1 MLHDFRF
8 RPFRGSQTTIEIQAF
23 RFGTY
28 ANTANTPSKE
38 YLGQLDNQQ
47 WENIQRYVI
56 ERAAYAGINVLEN
69 VERDLNWIQLQ
80 CNSHDPVKKDLL
92 SLVSEGYISL
102 SIKPCRHLG
111 NIWIRRVI

>member
-8 RPFRGSQTTIEIQAF
+8 HPFCGSRNTIEIQAF
-23 RFGTY
+23 QSGKY
-28 ANTANTPSKE
+28 PNTANIPSKE
-38 YLGQLDNQQ
+38 YFGQLDNQQ

-102 SIKPCRHLG
+102 KPCRHLG